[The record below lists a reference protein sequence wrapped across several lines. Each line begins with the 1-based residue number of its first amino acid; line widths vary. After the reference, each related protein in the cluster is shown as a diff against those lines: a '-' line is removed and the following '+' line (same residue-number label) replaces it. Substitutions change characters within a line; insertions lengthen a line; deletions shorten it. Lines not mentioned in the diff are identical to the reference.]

1 MIQSCG
7 QVDMNEQLDGNASYD
22 PFMGTPPRPYDGQ
35 AFEYPGGGCNPHE
48 YLFLISK
55 LFGKFRGVRVDRVV
69 AERWGLSGWRAGEWA
84 LEQQH
89 GGHLLRR
96 LLVRRHIYPSCN
108 QQPDRLRVLFSLVGP
123 QRVSLRNHQPCPFV
137 MARNFR
143 AGVPALH
150 LINQSLMSIRL
161 TAHNSVVGS
170 GQVLCRGPER
180 DGGAEQR
187 ERRPLRPHLLL
198 LVRTKR

>member
-1 MIQSCG
+1 MFQKVQGCSCG
-7 QVDMNEQLDGNASYD
+7 QGCCRALGITRMEGRG
-22 PFMGTPPRPYDGQ
+22 MGIGTTTRWTPSPP
-35 AFEYPGGGCNPHE
+35 P
-48 YLFLISK
+48 
-55 LFGKFRGVRVDRVV
+55 
-69 AERWGLSGWRAGEWA
+69 AGA
-84 LEQQH
+84 PP
-89 GGHLLRR
+89 
-96 LLVRRHIYPSCN
+96 YPSCT

>member
-48 YLFLISK
+48 YLFLNSK

-69 AERWGLSGWRAGEWA
+69 AERGGLSRWWAGEWA

-96 LLVRRHIYPSCN
+96 LLVRRHTPLATSSLIAC
-108 QQPDRLRVLFSLVGP
+108 DFVSLVGP
-123 QRVSLRNHQPCPFV
+123 QHVSLRNHQPCPFV

-150 LINQSLMSIRL
+150 PHQPITDEHPSDCSQQR
-161 TAHNSVVGS
+161 
-170 GQVLCRGPER
+170 CWF
-180 DGGAEQR
+180 GAGTLPR
-187 ERRPLRPHLLL
+187 A
-198 LVRTKR
+198 

>member
-48 YLFLISK
+48 HFQRFRLGCSR
-55 LFGKFRGVRVDRVV
+55 KFRGVRADRVA
-69 AERWGLSGWRAGEWA
+69 AERWGLPGWRAGEWA

-96 LLVRRHIYPSCN
+96 LLVRRHTPLVPS
-108 QQPDRLRVLFSLVGP
+108 SLIACEFCF
-123 QRVSLRNHQPCPFV
+123 RWW
-137 MARNFR
+137 ARNVYPC
-143 AGVPALH
+143 AT
-150 LINQSLMSIRL
+150 ISLARL
-161 TAHNSVVGS
+161 
-170 GQVLCRGPER
+170 
-180 DGGAEQR
+180 
-187 ERRPLRPHLLL
+187 
-198 LVRTKR
+198 